1 MIAVIGSYIAIRL
14 ANVLWIDSVLSG
26 LHLRSVSLSGAKRQR
41 FLSITLCWLGS
52 VSLSLVFEDGDSLF
66 VNETV
71 SCEEPTAS
79 RSLDGINL

>member
-14 ANVLWIDSVLSG
+14 ANALWIDSVLSG
-26 LHLRSVSLSGAKRQR
+26 LHLRSVSGAKKRQR

-71 SCEEPTAS
+71 SCKEPTAS
-79 RSLDGINL
+79 RSFDGINL